1 MNSSRNFGNGC
12 KSNMPGIYG
21 MAVLTL
27 GVTAILCISALDH
40 LTRTDRRYYWL
51 MLASLP
57 LSLVV
62 NRFVKTPAIASLA
75 AWTGVPLRL
84 TPDVPLW
91 FVIAIWLN
99 APLFEEG
106 IKVLPLILPVSRIF
120 LRDPAHALWAGLALG
135 MGFGIGEAAYLAY
148 RIGQSPAYQPYPWH
162 MFTGFA
168 FERLI
173 VTFAHGL
180 LTSLTVLGFHY
191 DGRKALFGFLSAVG
205 LHALINLGPILLA
218 LRLIPATVS
227 SLATYAAILI
237 AFLVFQKKERTV
249 KQISGVV
256 SREIIYFE
264 R

>member
-1 MNSSRNFGNGC
+1 ML
-12 KSNMPGIYG
+12 GIYG
-21 MAVLTL
+21 MAVLAL
-27 GVTAILCISALDH
+27 GVTTMLCIGALDH

-51 MLASLP
+51 ILVSLP

-62 NRFVKTPAIASLA
+62 NQFVKTPAIASLA

-84 TPDVPLW
+84 TLDVSLW

-99 APLFEEG
+99 APIFEEA
-106 IKVLPLILPVSRIF
+106 IKILPLILPVSRVF
-120 LRDPAHALWAGLALG
+120 LRDPAHALWTGLALG

-148 RIGQSPAYQPYPWH
+148 RIGQSLAYQPYPWH

-180 LTSLTVLGFHY
+180 LTALTVLGFHY
-191 DGRKALFGFLSAVG
+191 GGRKALFGFLSAVG

-218 LRLIPATVS
+218 LRLVPATVS
-227 SLATYAAILI
+227 SLATYTAILI
-237 AFLVFQKKERTV
+237 AFLVFQQNERMAKK
-249 KQISGVV
+249 ISGIVP
-256 SREIIYFE
+256 REIIYFE